1 MFLILRRLEN
11 AVPLLLIRWNGFFFR
26 LVVYFLEKNGCLNTG
41 LAEGKHPSLAKHFEH
56 EI

>member
-1 MFLILRRLEN
+1 MFPILCRLEN

-41 LAEGKHPSLAKHFEH
+41 LAEGKNPSLAIHFEH